1 LSGKREMM
9 CCVVETGVGFVGLV
23 SNDGKMVRSTLPRRS
38 RNEALETVLAGLPV
52 SYVEDEAAFGDL
64 PDRLRRYFAGE
75 RVDFDDVEVDLNVY
89 GPFQAEVIR
98 AAKRVPYGELVT
110 YRDLAGMAGKQAAAR
125 AAGTAMAR
133 NQTPVIVPCH
143 RVVASG
149 GKLGGFSLGLEWKR
163 ELLRLEGVD
172 I

>member
-1 LSGKREMM
+1 MHKTCIL
-9 CCVVETGVGFVGLV
+9 ETPLGFVSLLG
-23 SNDGKMVRSTLPRRS
+23 NNGKLAASTLPKATR
-38 RNEALETVLAGLPV
+38 EQALETALAGLDV
-52 SYVEDEAAFGDL
+52 DFVEDEAAFGDL

-75 RVDFDDVEVDLNVY
+75 RVDFGDVEVDLSAY
-89 GPFQAEVIR
+89 GPFQAEVIL
-98 AAKRVPYGELVT
+98 AAKRIPYGELVT
-110 YRDLAGMAGKQAAAR
+110 YRDLARMAGKQAAAR

-133 NQTPVIVPCH
+133 NRTPVIVPCH

-172 I
+172 F